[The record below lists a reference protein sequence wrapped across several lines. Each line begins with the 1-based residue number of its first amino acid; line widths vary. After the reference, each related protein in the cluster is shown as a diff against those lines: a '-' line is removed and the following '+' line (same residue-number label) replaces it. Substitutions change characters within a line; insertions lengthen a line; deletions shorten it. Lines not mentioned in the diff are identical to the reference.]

1 MIEIL
6 GDKFDI
12 IEKTYD
18 ISESGNFEGV
28 NIFTEKENIKLNSQE
43 LIELE
48 IAKEILKAERD
59 NELNLFLIIKYKQI
73 SIVFGYTQILSL
85 HWQ

>member
-12 IEKTYD
+12 IKKTYD

-48 IAKEILKAERD
+48 IAKEILKKERD
-59 NELNLFLIIKYKQI
+59 KRIKPFFDNKVQTDLNCFWLY
-73 SIVFGYTQILSL
+73 
-85 HWQ
+85 